1 MPYAQVHYP
10 FERCRTFQD
19 TFSADFIVEDE
30 TTLEDCVIS
39 LNVLCYILLTIAKL
53 MKQFTI
59 FLAEYMYQVLGKLIS
74 QSSSSSAQDLS
85 FYFQMIP
92 KS

>member
-1 MPYAQVHYP
+1 MALFDQPSFRNLTV
-10 FERCRTFQD
+10 D
-19 TFSADFIVEDE
+19 GIVLTNE

>member
-1 MPYAQVHYP
+1 MALFDQSSFRNLTV
-10 FERCRTFQD
+10 D
-19 TFSADFIVEDE
+19 GIVLTNE

>member
-1 MPYAQVHYP
+1 MALFDQSSFRNLTV
-10 FERCRTFQD
+10 D
-19 TFSADFIVEDE
+19 GIVLTNE

-74 QSSSSSAQDLS
+74 QSSSSSEQDLS